1 MKKLLITIALLV
13 VALPTTAA
21 EKGLFDLIGS
31 DNPPSSG
38 WFMSSQSKS
47 AEQFDVWQ
55 IDSGYAYALND
66 NTELYLSTRLKSG
79 NDSQAASRG
88 LLSGVKYSLSPKL
101 SLQSALTSETLEQE
115 TIMGVEVSS
124 QYEVTERVNL
134 HATVDYEALEQIYQL
149 GIGFRF

>member
-1 MKKLLITIALLV
+1 MKNLLITVTLLV

-21 EKGLFDLIGS
+21 EKGLFSLIGQNV
-31 DNPPSSG
+31 DSSG

-55 IDSGYAYALND
+55 IDSGYAYSLSD

-79 NDSQAASRG
+79 NQAQAATRG
-88 LLSGVKYSLSPKL
+88 LLSGVKYSFTPKI
-101 SLQSALTSETLEQE
+101 SLQSALTSETVQKD
-115 TIMGVEVSS
+115 TVMGVEVSS